1 MGRESKMETGESIAM
16 FFIGFIIGMFFVTVV
31 VLVSIEP
38 IILSQETA
46 DDVCKNLTGN
56 ETTVATSDQGRLTC
70 KLPSYDA
77 TQNIIIE
84 RNNE

>member
-1 MGRESKMETGESIAM
+1 MAESIILWIW
-16 FFIGFIIGMFFVTVV
+16 IGILIGASIVCIIFLIGM
-31 VLVSIEP
+31 EP
-38 IILSQETA
+38 INLTQETA

-56 ETTVATSDQGRLTC
+56 ETAVATSFKGKLTC

-84 RNNE
+84 KNNE